1 MRLREISNEFDN
13 MKRVIERHA
22 AMAAIPKPE
31 LVLAQIPGALKHSY
45 DWGSHEEEHVKKL
58 PGMSLADLI
67 KKGCSLPWALPGL
80 SGGVRAY
87 YQRSYSW
94 QLCDSFTEPFFWYQ
108 ESGKLKFVDVCCEV
122 SGFDELVKFSALG
135 GWNLAH

>member
-1 MRLREISNEFDN
+1 MGP
-13 MKRVIERHA
+13 A
-22 AMAAIPKPE
+22 
-31 LVLAQIPGALKHSY
+31 
-45 DWGSHEEEHVKKL
+45 
-58 PGMSLADLI
+58 
-67 KKGCSLPWALPGL
+67 GL

-135 GWNLAH
+135 GWNLAHLSEEEVLCYRRLAAASLIFHSKQFEGRTRSPHLDEEIRQAFTSALVLK